1 MAPPQPEAVRGP
13 LVRLLPSIYQEQP
26 HVRQLVGAFETVLFG
41 GDDSVGLA
49 GIIAAL
55 PELLDP
61 KRARPEFLPWLAGW
75 VGLRIVPGLPLDAQR
90 ELIAHAVPL
99 YQRRGT
105 KAGLQQLLDIV
116 SGSRASVVE
125 PAASGF
131 RLGAAIVGRTTYVGR
146 DRPHYFEIAL
156 RVTGREPAEASRLER
171 IVRTF
176 ADLAKPAHTHYS
188 LRIADAE
195 AGDTRTDH

>member
-1 MAPPQPEAVRGP
+1 MGPPQPGSERGP
-13 LVRLLPSIYQEQP
+13 LVGLLPSIYQEQP
-26 HVRQLVGAFETVLFG
+26 QVRQLLGAFETVLFG
-41 GDDSVGLA
+41 GTDSAVGLA

-61 KRARPEFLPWLAGW
+61 QRARPEFLPWLARW
-75 VGLRIVPGLPLDAQR
+75 VGLRIPPGLPLDAQR

-125 PAASGF
+125 PAALGF
-131 RLGAAIVGRTTYVGR
+131 RLGDAIIGRTTYVGR
-146 DRPHYFEIAL
+146 DRPHYFEIVL
-156 RVTGREPAEASRLER
+156 RVT
-171 IVRTF
+171 VRTF
-176 ADLAKPAHTHYS
+176 VDLAKPAHTHYS

-195 AGDTRTDH
+195 AGGGGTDQ